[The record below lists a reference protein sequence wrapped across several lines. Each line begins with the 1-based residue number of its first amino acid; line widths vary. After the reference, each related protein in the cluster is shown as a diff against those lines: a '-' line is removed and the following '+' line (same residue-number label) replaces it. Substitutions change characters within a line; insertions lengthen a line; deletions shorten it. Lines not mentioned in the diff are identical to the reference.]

1 MPRPGSLPLHMQVS
15 EGLIRDIA
23 AGKLAD
29 GARLP
34 PERDM
39 AEELGIAIGTLRRA
53 LQTLQDQGL
62 LHRVQ
67 GSGNYVRARADVAS
81 IYALFRLELLTGGGL
96 PTAQVLSADRLN
108 KDPGLPAFGPHAEGH
123 RIRRLRFLSGQPAAV
138 EEIWLDATRTAT
150 VTADDLSDSLYLFYR
165 ERLHLRIARAED
177 RIGMG
182 RLPDWS
188 PAAFPVAPGTLLP
201 RITRL
206 AQAEDGSPVEAS
218 WTWYDPTICAYV
230 ARLA

>member
-1 MPRPGSLPLHMQVS
+1 MQVS

-29 GARLP
+29 GVRLP

-39 AEELGIAIGTLRRA
+39 ARDLGIAVGTLRRA
-53 LQTLQDQGL
+53 LRTLEEQGL

-81 IYALFRLELLTGGGL
+81 VYALFRLELLAGGGL
-96 PTAQVLSADRLN
+96 PTAEVLSVDRLPKN
-108 KDPGLPAFGPHAEGH
+108 PALPPFGPHPQGH
-123 RIRRLRFLSGQPAAV
+123 RIRRLRLLSGRPAAV
-138 EEIWLDATRTAT
+138 EEIWLDAARAES
-150 VTADDLSDSLYLFYR
+150 VAAEDLSESLYLFYR
-165 ERLHLRIARAED
+165 ERLGLRIARAED
-177 RIGMG
+177 RVGLG
-182 RLPDWS
+182 PLPDWS
-188 PAAFPVAPGTLLP
+188 PAAFPVAPGTALP

-206 AQAEDGSPVEAS
+206 SMAEDGSTVEAS
-218 WTWYDPTICAYV
+218 WTWYDPATCVYV

>member
-29 GARLP
+29 GSRLP

-39 AEELGIAIGTLRRA
+39 AEGLGIAIGTLRRA

-96 PTAQVLSADRLN
+96 PTAQVLSVDRLV

-123 RIRRLRFLSGQPAAV
+123 RIRRLRFLSGQAAAV
-138 EEIWLDATRTAT
+138 EEIWLDATRAAT

-165 ERLHLRIARAED
+165 ERLRLRIARAED
-177 RIGMG
+177 RIGIG

-188 PAAFPVAPGTLLP
+188 PAAFPTAPGTLLP
-201 RITRL
+201 RVTRL
-206 AQAEDGSPVEAS
+206 AVAEDGTPVEAS
-218 WTWYDPTICAYV
+218 WTWYDPAICAYV
-230 ARLA
+230 ARLG

>member
-1 MPRPGSLPLHMQVS
+1 MQVS

-39 AEELGIAIGTLRRA
+39 AVDLGIAIGTLRRA
-53 LQTLQDQGL
+53 LQTLQEQGL

-81 IYALFRLELLTGGGL
+81 VYALFRLELLAGGGL
-96 PTAQVLSADRLN
+96 PTAQVLSVDLRP
-108 KDPGLPAFGPHAEGH
+108 KDPALPVFGPHANGH

-138 EEIWLDATRTAT
+138 EEIWLDATRADT

-165 ERLHLRIARAED
+165 ERWGLRIARAED

-182 RLPDWS
+182 GLPDWS
-188 PAAFPVAPGTLLP
+188 PTAFPVAPGTLLP

-206 AQAEDGSPVEAS
+206 ARAEDGTPVEAS
-218 WTWYDPTICAYV
+218 WTWYDPSICVYV